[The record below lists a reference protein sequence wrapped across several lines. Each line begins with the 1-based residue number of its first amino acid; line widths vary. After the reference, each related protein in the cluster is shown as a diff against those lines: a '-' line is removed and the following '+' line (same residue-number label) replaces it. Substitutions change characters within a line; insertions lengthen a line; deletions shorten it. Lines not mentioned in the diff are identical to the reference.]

1 MSTDDTRTL
10 IEDFYTAL
18 RKGDRARLL
27 ELLAP
32 DAVWIPPASAPVP
45 RTEGAE
51 AIADALGGQ
60 IVRTTFDLSKPFALE
75 VRRVLAD
82 GDVAVVQQR
91 LTATAK
97 ATGADYDNQYCW
109 IYEVRDG
116 RIAVLEEYA
125 DTIVAGRAMGFLEEG
140 G

>member
-1 MSTDDTRTL
+1 MSTETTRTL

-18 RKGDRARLL
+18 RKGDRPRLM

-32 DAVWIPPASAPVP
+32 DAVWIPPVSAPVP
-45 RTEGAE
+45 RTEGAK
-51 AIADALGGQ
+51 AIVDALGGQ
-60 IVRTTFDLSKPFALE
+60 VVRDMFDLSKPFGLE
-75 VRRVLAD
+75 IRRVIAD

-97 ATGADYDNQYCW
+97 ATGKAYDNQYCW
-109 IYEVRDG
+109 VYEVRDG

-125 DTIVAGRAMGFLEEG
+125 DTIVAGQAMGFL
-140 G
+140 